1 MANPLQARLSAA
13 KMISTPNIEQVKS
26 LIKKEKQEKVKPVII
41 RAQNDDFN
49 RKILECG
56 HFDILL
62 GIESG
67 KKQRSLRQIDSGFNH
82 VLAKIASKNK
92 VSLGI
97 DMEELRSLP
106 KEEKARR
113 IERIIQNII
122 LCRKSKVKIKLL
134 NIRDEKDAF
143 AFLSSLGASSQ
154 QAKEAF

>member
-1 MANPLQARLSAA
+1 
-13 KMISTPNIEQVKS
+13 MISTSNIEQAKN
-26 LIKKEKQEKVKPVII
+26 LIKKEKQEKIKLIVV

-49 RKILECG
+49 RKILEYG

-92 VSLGI
+92 ISLGI
-97 DMEELRSLP
+97 DMEELRNLS
-106 KEEKARR
+106 KEEKALRLEK
-113 IERIIQNII
+113 IMQNII

-134 NIRDEKDAF
+134 NARDEKDAF